1 MAAKNRRLAGNS
13 KLGDDDATISFGN
26 PDELSAAI

>member
-1 MAAKNRRLAGNS
+1 MAGKSRRSARNR